1 MYRTYTHIWF
11 DQNQP
16 WMLSSGYS
24 VLVALT
30 CLSSAFNHVT
40 MNLDS
45 LVGVCGMFLG
55 AAGML
60 VKMLRSSLHLGFV
73 YLTYISQHLEEG
85 NQPTCRGFSMV
96 TTQLTITHSE
106 VSLEVKFSS
115 LQHDLYKQPGFFGS
129 LPTLKVLGKIRANSW
144 LKNAKKI

>member
-1 MYRTYTHIWF
+1 MHIYGLTKI
-11 DQNQP
+11 N
-16 WMLSSGYS
+16 
-24 VLVALT
+24 LT
-30 CLSSAFNHVT
+30 CLSSAFNQVT

-73 YLTYISQHLEEG
+73 YFTYISQHLEEG
-85 NQPTCRGFSMV
+85 NQPTCSRFSMV

-106 VSLEVKFSS
+106 VSFEVKSHPS
-115 LQHDLYKQPGFFGS
+115 N
-129 LPTLKVLGKIRANSW
+129 TI
-144 LKNAKKI
+144 